1 MRVAV
6 RRRVRARVRPVS
18 LLEQPGFK
26 VLTASQM
33 CAWACCDDV
42 ADLGLGGN
50 CFPRKLLSE
59 KIRDDASA
67 ERQSTAAR
75 SVR

>member
-1 MRVAV
+1 M
-6 RRRVRARVRPVS
+6 S
-18 LLEQPGFK
+18 LLEQSGFKGFKNIRVGFK

-33 CAWACCDDV
+33 CAGACCDD
-42 ADLGLGGN
+42 ADLGLRGN

-59 KIRDDASA
+59 IIRDDASA